1 MSPRMERR
9 KCKRFVLSL
18 PFVLTHQAHDRV
30 LFRGRTVNVS
40 SGGVL
45 FIIDRELKQDDR
57 LEYVIT
63 LSADGSESVDL
74 RCVGRVL
81 RVALAARRQVEIA
94 ATLERYEFQ
103 GSDGASKNNYL
114 QRANPKLI
122 SPAGGA
128 ERDPDRPN
136 LLTRVVSTAL
146 WSSVLCGPQ

>member
-1 MSPRMERR
+1 MSPRLERR

-18 PFVLTHQAHDRV
+18 PFVLTHHTHALTHHADDGV
-30 LFRGRTVNVS
+30 LVRGKTVNVS

-45 FIIDRELKQDDR
+45 FTIDHEFRQDDR

-63 LSADGSESVDL
+63 LPADGSESVDL

-103 GSDGASKNNYL
+103 GPGNASNYPDP
-114 QRANPKLI
+114 RANPRAL
-122 SPAGGA
+122 STSRRARGGP
-128 ERDPDRPN
+128 R
-136 LLTRVVSTAL
+136 
-146 WSSVLCGPQ
+146 